1 MKNKTLA
8 SKLDTDEVV
17 KNYGTLMHRK
27 QMLQNTIQEQN
38 KKFSQITEQMKNKYG
53 SESKTKKAV
62 DSISVLQDKDRY
74 QKNLISKI
82 E

>member
-1 MKNKTLA
+1 
-8 SKLDTDEVV
+8 
-17 KNYGTLMHRK
+17 
-27 QMLQNTIQEQN
+27 MLQNTIQEQN

>member
-1 MKNKTLA
+1 MVLLCT
-8 SKLDTDEVV
+8 E
-17 KNYGTLMHRK
+17 K